1 MHLHFSVREMK
12 AKNRQMWLYKLSL
25 RNDKGTIDGV
35 QGMEKNTCH
44 LYIWQGVNI
53 QKTWGILKTQKQR
66 HN

>member
-35 QGMEKNTCH
+35 QGMKKNTCH

-53 QKTWGILKTQKQR
+53 QKTW
-66 HN
+66 